1 MDDSFYKA
9 SDLAAIEKVD
19 LKRITE
25 LTLATI
31 DYGVVA
37 EQEDVGHQK
46 EIACMAL
53 INNIKVFSQNHNK
66 YLSFD
71 SVYEKQKS
79 IILYA
84 SYNEVYRP
92 DCAKHEKFYFKTVE
106 TCYEDLKIMI
116 ERNSHNITAYLTTQ
130 GIVVAYSK
138 PITCNSN
145 TIRAFR
151 LPNSTFALVQK
162 GSQTKL
168 VDINSYLLEQVRFT
182 DNTIDRSVEHDS
194 ILQEQFDLE
203 NTTLKELDRTTDF
216 QKIYVKLTKLNTNNI
231 AFHLDDIQD
240 FFDHAAIII
249 IAAVLSLIIIVTCC
263 SCCCQNLVSCC
274 CKSLRQLAKMLVNC
288 FAGLKSFF
296 TSRYSSV
303 QNTETAYESPPGYD
317 STGPDTTLD
326 VVIHEPTAPAQTS
339 DSQSFELNP
348 IVMSNEIK
356 GRSLDNRSSTNEN
369 VVALKALN
377 VDDFLRN

>member
-1 MDDSFYKA
+1 
-9 SDLAAIEKVD
+9 
-19 LKRITE
+19 
-25 LTLATI
+25 
-31 DYGVVA
+31 
-37 EQEDVGHQK
+37 
-46 EIACMAL
+46 
-53 INNIKVFSQNHNK
+53 
-66 YLSFD
+66 
-71 SVYEKQKS
+71 
-79 IILYA
+79 
-84 SYNEVYRP
+84 
-92 DCAKHEKFYFKTVE
+92 
-106 TCYEDLKIMI
+106 
-116 ERNSHNITAYLTTQ
+116 
-130 GIVVAYSK
+130 
-138 PITCNSN
+138 
-145 TIRAFR
+145 
-151 LPNSTFALVQK
+151 
-162 GSQTKL
+162 
-168 VDINSYLLEQVRFT
+168 VRFT

-288 FAGLKSFF
+288 CAGLKSFF

-369 VVALKALN
+369 VVALKALT